1 MMGLCGITL
10 PAIVEEIFL
19 RDIKKLLQPVMQGG
33 TIMKCF
39 KKMQIVLIR
48 IFLIVTT
55 MMLGTTSILYAAGEI
70 PYTFSPGQTISSD
83 QVNANFQALSA
94 QIAALQ
100 AQLGLA
106 SPISTTSVAGI
117 YDYFLFGT
125 GMAVKEFNAYDRG
138 YRVMRTNYQGTLVL
152 TANGTSTFNGTGGYN
167 MMEIRSIIYQPDDQ
181 EHRLFSNVSGALST
195 DRPNDAGEMAYTVAG
210 STVTVGGGVIVAT
223 LSSDGKILAGI
234 AKSQYENGAG
244 SGIMIGIRRAP
255 AITSATSSSANGNY
269 KQGGAS
275 INITLN
281 FSEAVTSTGLTII
294 LNNNATIKTG
304 AINNAPS
311 WSGTYTVGAG
321 QASSDLSIS
330 TITGAITSGLSA
342 FSTTN
347 PTIPAGQNIGD
358 SKAIVI
364 E

>member
-1 MMGLCGITL
+1 
-10 PAIVEEIFL
+10 
-19 RDIKKLLQPVMQGG
+19 
-33 TIMKCF
+33 MKCF

-55 MMLGTTSILYAAGEI
+55 MMLGTTSFLCAAGEI
-70 PYTFSPGQTISSD
+70 PYTFSPGQTISST

-100 AQLGLA
+100 AQLA
-106 SPISTTSVAGI
+106 TAQVSTTSVAGI

-125 GMAVKEFNAYDRG
+125 GMEVVQWDALNSA
-138 YRVMRTNYQGTLVL
+138 YRVSRTNYQGTLVL
-152 TANGTSTFNGTGGYN
+152 TANGTCTFSGTGGYN
-167 MMEIRSIIYQPDDQ
+167 MMEIRDIIYKLCPDCPSPYTDTRQVSII
-181 EHRLFSNVSGALST
+181 SGTLST
-195 DRPNDAGEMAYTVAG
+195 DRPVDNGEMTYTVAG
-210 STVTVGGGVIVAT
+210 STVTVGGGVIVST

-234 AKSQYENGAG
+234 FKSQSEHGTD
-244 SGIMIGIRRAP
+244 SGIMIGIRRSP
-255 AITSATSSSANGNY
+255 AITSATSSTADGHY
-269 KQGGAS
+269 RAGAS
-275 INITLN
+275 ISVTLN
-281 FSEAVTSTGLTII
+281 FSETVTSTGLTIA
-294 LNNNATIKTG
+294 LNSGAAITTG
-304 AINNAPS
+304 AISNATN
-311 WSGTYTVGAG
+311 WNGTYTVGTG

-347 PTIPAGQNIGD
+347 PTIPSGQNIGD

>member
-1 MMGLCGITL
+1 
-10 PAIVEEIFL
+10 
-19 RDIKKLLQPVMQGG
+19 
-33 TIMKCF
+33 MKCF

-55 MMLGTTSILYAAGEI
+55 MMLGTTSILCATGEI
-70 PYTFSPGQTISSD
+70 PYTFSSGQTISSA

-106 SPISTTSVAGI
+106 SPVSTTSVAGI

-125 GMAVKEFNAYDRG
+125 GMEVVQWDPLNYA
-138 YRVMRTNYQGTLVL
+138 YRVSRTNYQGTLVL

-167 MMEIRSIIYQPDDQ
+167 MMEIRNIINNIALLPTDNPKY
-181 EHRLFSNVSGALST
+181 ESLISGALSPT
-195 DRPNDAGEMAYTVAG
+195 ARPNDTGEMAYTVAG

-234 AKSQYENGAG
+234 FKSQYENGTG
-244 SGIMIGIRRAP
+244 SGIMIGIRRSP
-255 AITSATSSSANGNY
+255 AITSATSSTEDRHYTA
-269 KQGGAS
+269 GAS

-281 FSEAVTSTGLTII
+281 FSEAVTSTGLTIA
-294 LNNNATIKTG
+294 LNSGATITTG
-304 AINNAPS
+304 AISNATN
-311 WSGTYTVGAG
+311 WNGTYTVGAG
-321 QASSDLSIS
+321 QTSSDLSIS

-347 PTIPAGQNIGD
+347 PTIPTGQNIGD

-364 E
+364 Q